1 MRVAYI
7 TNQFPASVE
16 WYVVDEILELRK
28 RGVKVISCSARKV
41 SPESL
46 PPELRDLAGQT
57 ISLQPLRWMV
67 LLLALWMCA
76 SKFAV
81 IRDLLE
87 RGVVRSSEPWTRRIG
102 VLAHTLLGAYYALLL
117 RDHDVRHIH
126 VHHGY
131 FSSWIAMVA
140 ARFLNISFSMTL
152 HGSDLLVHHTH
163 MDTKLSACNF
173 CLTVS
178 QFNRRHILAHYPS
191 VDSRKI
197 LLRRMGV
204 DVPAPM
210 ISCLSNSEK
219 IPVLLAVGRLHPV
232 KDHVFLLRACYL
244 LRECGLRFQCLI
256 VGDGPERSK
265 LQFLIHELKIED
277 VATLVGYVPHNKVSD
292 YYRNAD
298 VVVLTSR
305 SEGIPLVLM
314 EAMAHETIVLAP
326 AITGIPELVIEGKTG
341 FLYEPGSL
349 EDFAW
354 RIEQILKSLNALTW
368 VRRSA
373 REHVRSHFERQ
384 ANLAQFADLFLQK
397 VERGE
402 GSPVDENSLLQQ
414 VQLSLQRY

>member
-1 MRVAYI
+1 MIVAYI
-7 TNQFPASVE
+7 TNEFPAAVE
-16 WYVVDEILELRK
+16 WYVVDEILELRR
-28 RGVKVISCSARKV
+28 RGVKVIPCSARKA

-46 PPELRDLAGQT
+46 PPDLQELARQT
-57 ISLQPLRWMV
+57 LSLQPFRWVV
-67 LLLALWMCA
+67 LLLALWMCV
-76 SKFAV
+76 SRFIV

-87 RGVVRSSEPWTRRIG
+87 HAVLQSSEPRKRRIRI
-102 VLAHTLLGAYYALLL
+102 LALTLMGAYYALLL
-117 RDHDVRHIH
+117 RDHRVQHIH

-140 ARFLNISFSMTL
+140 ARFLDISFSMTL
-152 HGSDLLVHHTH
+152 HGSDLLVHGSH
-163 MDTKLSACNF
+163 MDAKLSACKF

-197 LLRRMGV
+197 MLRRMGV
-204 DVPAPM
+204 DIPAPT
-210 ISCLSNSEK
+210 IPGLSNSEK

-244 LRECGLRFQCLI
+244 LRECGLRFRCLI

-265 LQFLIHELKIED
+265 LQFLIHELRIED
-277 VATLVGYVPHNKVSD
+277 LVTLVGHVPHNHVPG
-292 YYRNAD
+292 YYRYAD

-326 AITGIPELVIEGKTG
+326 AITGIPELVIDGKTG

-349 EDFAW
+349 EDFSW
-354 RIEQILKSLNALTW
+354 RTEQICKSLNALTSL
-368 VRRSA
+368 RRSA
-373 REHVRSHFERQ
+373 REHVRSYFEKQ
-384 ANLAQFADLFLQK
+384 ANLRQFADLFLAK
-397 VERGE
+397 IERSDRGYA
-402 GSPVDENSLLQQ
+402 DENPVLQQ
-414 VQLSLQRY
+414 VQLSLQRD